1 MNTEEKQNKALE
13 QILRRLPSKSASP
26 ALRHKVMMSF
36 ERFHS
41 KQTKELFNLPL
52 LFGYQ
57 LNARALAMASALVIT
72 LIGGVSGYAGA
83 EYMSRNSGVIELFSQ
98 AFSTDILWTDPEAEA

>member
-1 MNTEEKQNKALE
+1 MNTEEKQNKALT

-41 KQTKELFNLPL
+41 KQTKGLFSLPL
-52 LFGYQ
+52 LFGHQ
-57 LNARALAMASALVIT
+57 LNARALAMVSALVIT

-83 EYMSRNSGVIELFSQ
+83 EYMSQNSGVIELFSQ
-98 AFSTDILWTDPEAEA
+98 AFPTDILWTGPEAEA